1 MKKNHVNSDMKNPLG
16 WFENVI
22 INDLT
27 YQYRDDFYTEAQRLY
42 KDKSLLIDYNDNS
55 ITYDFAVSD
64 DGCAHRFRY
73 TYADYF
79 KKMVGTEKDNS
90 IALIS
95 SRLNDCTTR
104 EEKAITTENILN
116 KLYYLIHLLKKKRSL
131 PIRDFPV
138 IPLSLYEIVTSFENI
153 AHHSLPNP
161 LPGIIEEALNP
172 QLHLFSN
179 LVAESDSPLVPDTP
193 GKTIKNANQTSNTN
207 TGGDKSAIEVRAF
220 KWLNEPSVYT
230 SKLYYILIDLKVIM
244 KEEIDITI
252 FNKAFDGKK
261 IETPLKIK
269 WHLKNK
275 HNSYKVPIIRMMNC
289 LMDDLKLI
297 EKVNTKAQY
306 ARKIENIFADSAG
319 NLLNATDVTMQ
330 NYSKTPS
337 IIEREMLE
345 KLSILKPKQK

>member
-1 MKKNHVNSDMKNPLG
+1 MKQNHVNSDLKNPLG

-22 INDLT
+22 INDLM

-42 KDKSLLIDYNDNS
+42 KDKSLLIDFNDNS
-55 ITYDFAVSD
+55 ITYDYAVSE
-64 DGCAHRFRY
+64 DGYAHKFRY

-79 KKMVGTEKDNS
+79 DRIVGIEKGNS

-161 LPGIIEEALNP
+161 LPGIFEEALNP

-179 LVAESDSPLVPDTP
+179 LVEESDSNLVPDTP

-207 TGGDKSAIEVRAF
+207 TEGNQSAIEVHSF
-220 KWLNEPSVYT
+220 EWLEHPSLYT
-230 SKLYYILIDLKVIM
+230 IGLHNILISEGIITERETPL
-244 KEEIDITI
+244 EI
-252 FNKAFDGKK
+252 FEKAFNGKI
-261 IETPLKIK
+261 IEEPLKIK
-269 WHLKNK
+269 WPLVSH
-275 HNSYKVPIIRMMNC
+275 
-289 LMDDLKLI
+289 
-297 EKVNTKAQY
+297 
-306 ARKIENIFADSAG
+306 
-319 NLLNATDVTMQ
+319 
-330 NYSKTPS
+330 
-337 IIEREMLE
+337 
-345 KLSILKPKQK
+345 